1 MARVRSPNYPSIS
14 LPAAL
19 ERIRKIHA
27 AEGTNDIDRGSL
39 VQMLGYIGLTGPSA
53 KLLSSLGKYGLITK
67 VGLGEVKISDLAM
80 DILFGEPSQK
90 TEAIWRAA
98 NSPSLFAEL
107 NEKWPER
114 QPGDQSLHSFL
125 ARKGFSLKVLDRV
138 MTAYR
143 DTMSLVSGESGVYDT
158 SRNSLTDPAEAP
170 MQPETHTPPA
180 PTISPLINKGFDI
193 GFVGT
198 AIRMSGMVGSKSEA
212 AKVIKA
218 LQALQDLLPDDSEGE
233 TEDMNGGEEREDG

>member
-1 MARVRSPNYPSIS
+1 MARVRSPNYPNIS

-27 AEGTNDIDRGSL
+27 VEGTNDIARESF
-39 VQMLGYIGLTGPSA
+39 VQILGYSGLSGPSA
-53 KLLSSLGKYGLITK
+53 KLLSSLGKYGLTTK
-67 VGLGEVKISDLAM
+67 VGAGEVKISDLAM
-80 DILFGEPSQK
+80 DIMFGESDQK
-90 TEAIWRAA
+90 AEAIQRAA

-114 QPGDQSLHSFL
+114 QPGDESLRSFL
-125 ARKGFSLKVLDRV
+125 ARKGFSMKVLDKV
-138 MTAYR
+138 IAAYR
-143 DTMSLVSGESGVYDT
+143 ATMGLVSGESEVYDF
-158 SRNSLTDPAEAP
+158 SRNNLTDPAEAS

-180 PTISPLINKGFDI
+180 PTMPPSINKGFDI

-198 AIRMSGMVGSKSEA
+198 AIRMSGMVGSKNEA

-218 LQALQDLLPDDSEGE
+218 LQALQELLPDDNEAPLDANG
-233 TEDMNGGEEREDG
+233 TED